1 MDRFSRPLSGLV
13 VNISVSE
20 SEESAALGFPRWQV
34 NRVTVQFAAALLGQG
49 AAVVFGHDWREDGVM
64 QAIYGFAR
72 QIRGPVSSDA
82 GPMLWNLLAWPDG
95 PALSAEILEEVKPVL
110 HVETV
115 GLPPV
120 LESVVDRAL
129 AEGPDSPL
137 ARYCR
142 ARGLTWL
149 RRRLNVVSHAR
160 ICIGGRTA
168 GFGGRYPGVAEE
180 ALLALEDSKPLYLV
194 GLLGGAAQRV
204 IDAMTGRPVPGL
216 STDPVL
222 SAMYADP
229 PTEGTTG
236 DPRDRKYEPELLWQE
251 FTTAGREALQVN
263 GLPTD
268 GNDEL
273 VSTGSIDRAIHLI
286 LAGLAKVQLKRENTG
301 P

>member
-49 AAVVFGHDWREDGVM
+49 AAVAFGHDWREDGVM
-64 QAIYGFAR
+64 QAIYGYAR

-82 GPMLWNLLAWPDG
+82 GPMLWNLLAWPDR
-95 PALSAEILEEVKPVL
+95 PTLSSEILEEVRPIL
-110 HVETV
+110 HVENV

-120 LESVVDRAL
+120 LENVVERAL
-129 AEGPDSPL
+129 AEGPDSAL

-180 ALLALEDSKPLYLV
+180 ALLAIEEGKPLYLV
-194 GLLGGAAQRV
+194 GLLGGAAQGV
-204 IDAMTGRPVPGL
+204 IDAMVGKPAPQL
-216 STDPVL
+216 PIDPVL

-229 PTEGTTG
+229 PIAETS
-236 DPRDRKYEPELLWQE
+236 DDARDRRYEPELLWGMFSE
-251 FTTAGREALQVN
+251 AGRQALQVN
-263 GLPTD
+263 GLPPE

-273 VSTGSIDRAIHLI
+273 VTTGSIDRAIHLI
-286 LAGLAKVQLKRENTG
+286 LAGLAKVQVKRLNTG
-301 P
+301 S